1 MSVDLGYIITKKE
14 EEEITNNVLATIG
27 IKQVFI
33 DVTQHYKERLL
44 ILRPLEVKEQ
54 GLNALLKDPS
64 ACDTLRMVGSLAN
77 SGR

>member
-1 MSVDLGYIITKKE
+1 MIYVCGFRLHYYKK
-14 EEEITNNVLATIG
+14 EEITNNVLATIG

-33 DVTQHYKERLL
+33 DVTEHYKERLL
-44 ILRPLEVKEQ
+44 ISRPLEVKEQ